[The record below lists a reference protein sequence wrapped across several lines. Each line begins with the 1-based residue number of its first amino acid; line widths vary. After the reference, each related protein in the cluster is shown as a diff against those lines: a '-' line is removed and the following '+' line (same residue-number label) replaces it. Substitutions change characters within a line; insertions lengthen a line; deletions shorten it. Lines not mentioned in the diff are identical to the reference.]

1 MQLKEEINKKLNI
14 KINKVFYIKK
24 KKINEETLKIT

>member
-14 KINKVFYIKK
+14 KINKVYYNFKK
-24 KKINEETLKIT
+24 KKINEET

>member
-14 KINKVFYIKK
+14 KINKVYYNIKK
-24 KKINEETLKIT
+24 KKINEET

>member
-14 KINKVFYIKK
+14 KINKVYYIKK
-24 KKINEETLKIT
+24 KKINEEQ